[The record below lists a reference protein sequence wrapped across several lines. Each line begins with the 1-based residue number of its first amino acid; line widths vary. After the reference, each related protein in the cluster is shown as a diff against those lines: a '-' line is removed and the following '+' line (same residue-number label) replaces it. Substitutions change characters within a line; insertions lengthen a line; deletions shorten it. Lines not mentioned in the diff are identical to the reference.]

1 MPNLPAVSV
10 TADQLAACMGVF
22 ADDDEYRAWLVG
34 SLRDEVQRRT
44 ARAFDEEAN
53 AAKVAALAAL
63 DEELPPPVEVGP

>member
-10 TADQLAACMGVF
+10 TADQLAACMAVF
-22 ADDDEYRAWLVG
+22 ADADEYRAWLVG

-44 ARAFDEEAN
+44 ARQLDEEAN